1 MNYYNRKMGLLILTE
16 KQSKLVSIITPAY
29 NAEKFIAETIE
40 SVLKQTYSNWEMIIV
55 DDRSRDRTI
64 EIIKEYQK
72 KDRRI
77 KLIKLEKN
85 SGSAIARN
93 TAMDQS
99 KGKYLAFLDSDD
111 LWLPEKLEKQVA
123 FMENKNIAFSFTR
136 YVRVR
141 EDGTETTMISKV
153 PEIVTYEDLM
163 KQCVI
168 GCLTVMLD
176 REKIGNM
183 RMVNIRTR
191 QDYAF
196 WLKILR
202 NGYLAYGY
210 PEILAHYR
218 LVENSISSN
227 KVQAAK
233 RNWYVYRSIEKHNLP
248 RALWYFANYGFRSVT
263 DLIRY
268 KVKEIKQKK

>member
-1 MNYYNRKMGLLILTE
+1 MTDKE
-16 KQSKLVSIITPAY
+16 SKLVSIITPAY
-29 NAEKFIAETIE
+29 NAERFIGETIE
-40 SVLKQTYSNWEMIIV
+40 SALKQTYANWEMIIV
-55 DDRSRDRTI
+55 DDCSQDETVSIVKKYMERDN
-64 EIIKEYQK
+64 
-72 KDRRI
+72 RI
-77 KLIKLEKN
+77 RLVELEKN

-93 TAMDQS
+93 TAMDHA
-99 KGKYLAFLDSDD
+99 KGRYFAFLDSDD

-123 FMENKNIAFSFTR
+123 FMESKNIAFSFTR
-136 YVRVR
+136 YERVR
-141 EDGTETTMISKV
+141 EDGTETGMISKV
-153 PEIVTYEDLM
+153 PPVVTYEDLM

-176 REKIGNM
+176 REKIGEL

-202 NGYLAYGY
+202 NGFLAYGL

-233 RNWYVYRSIEKHNLP
+233 RNWYVYRQIEKQSLGK
-248 RALWYFANYGFRSVT
+248 ALWYFSNYAFRSVY
-263 DLIRY
+263 DLIRFQLFD
-268 KVKEIKQKK
+268 KNKS

>member
-1 MNYYNRKMGLLILTE
+1 MTE
-16 KQSKLVSIITPAY
+16 KQSNLVSIITPAY
-29 NAEKFIAETIE
+29 NAERFIAETIK
-40 SVLKQTYSNWEMIIV
+40 SVLNQTYPHWEMIIV
-55 DDRSRDRTI
+55 DDCSRDRTVQI
-64 EIIKEYQK
+64 VKEYTK
-72 KDRRI
+72 KDPRI
-77 KLIKLEKN
+77 RLIELEQN

-93 TAMDQS
+93 TAMDHAR
-99 KGKYLAFLDSDD
+99 GKYLAFLDSDD
-111 LWLPEKLEKQVA
+111 YWLPEKLEKQVA
-123 FMENKNIAFSFTR
+123 FMEAKNIAFSFTR

-141 EDGTETTMISKV
+141 EDGTETAMVSKV

-176 REKIGNM
+176 KEKIGDM

-202 NGYLAYGY
+202 KGYLAYGY
-210 PEILAHYR
+210 PEVLAHYR
-218 LVENSISSN
+218 LVDNSISSN

-233 RNWYVYRSIEKHNLP
+233 RNWYVYRKIEKHNLLS
-248 RALWYFANYGFRSVT
+248 ALWYFSNYGIRSLL
-263 DLIRY
+263 DLVRY
-268 KVKEIKQKK
+268 KIKERKRIRKK